1 MIDWTLAERIAA
13 GVAGTPSGGTAL
25 EGDLA
30 LVATQARER
39 VIAYTG
45 LEPARTIPEPQAVDR
60 REWLRLNLRGMR
72 TMMEPL
78 EHKLGQGGPLRG
90 AGGLLL
96 GAEIGGLTGYL
107 SQRVLGQYELVLL
120 DPASPERLLFVAPN
134 LREAARRL
142 DVGEADLVAWV
153 GIHEVTHA
161 VQFTGVPWLREHLAS
176 ELRAL
181 LETVDVDVDLARLP
195 ASPERLLFVA
205 PNLREAARRLEVGE
219 ADLVAWV
226 GIHEVTH
233 AVQFTGVPWLR
244 EHLASRLRALLETVD
259 VKVDV
264 TKLPT
269 LDDLRGAVERFRGG
283 GLVTMVAGPERMAI
297 LDEVQ
302 ATMAVVEGH
311 AEHVMDAVG
320 EELLPTLPELREALD
335 RRRREKPPAVR
346 LLERLIGLELKLRQ
360 YELGRS
366 FCDGVVERGGIETL
380 NRVWAAPEAL
390 PTLAEL
396 EAPGRWI
403 ERTATPSLPRA

>member
-1 MIDWTLAERIAA
+1 MIDWGLAERIAG
-13 GVAGTPSGGTAL
+13 GVAGTPSGGTSLA
-25 EGDLA
+25 GDLPRIA
-30 LVATQARER
+30 ADAQER

-45 LEPARTIPEPQAVDR
+45 LVPARVIPPPEAVDR
-60 REWLRLNLRGMR
+60 REWLRMNLRSMR
-72 TMMEPL
+72 STMEPL
-78 EHKLGQGGPLRG
+78 EEKLRGGGPVRA
-90 AGGLLL
+90 AGGLLM

-142 DVGEADLVAWV
+142 DVDEADLVAWV

-181 LETVDVDVDLARLP
+181 LETIDVSVDLGKLP
-195 ASPERLLFVA
+195 ASL
-205 PNLREAARRLEVGE
+205 PN
-219 ADLVAWV
+219 
-226 GIHEVTH
+226 
-233 AVQFTGVPWLR
+233 
-244 EHLASRLRALLETVD
+244 
-259 VKVDV
+259 
-264 TKLPT
+264 
-269 LDDLRGAVERFRGG
+269 LDDLRGAVDRFREG
-283 GLVTMVAGPERMAI
+283 GLVTLVAGPERMAI
-297 LDEVQ
+297 LDRVQ

-320 EELLPTLPELREALD
+320 EDLLPTLPQLRDALD
-335 RRRREKPPAVR
+335 RRRREKPPAVK
-346 LLERLIGLELKLRQ
+346 LLERLIGLELKMRQ

-366 FCDGVVERGGIETL
+366 FCDAVVERGGIETL
-380 NRVWAAPEAL
+380 NRVWSSPAAL

-396 EAPGRWI
+396 ETPGDWI